1 MGKVDDN
8 KRLKLNSM
16 LESALQLF
24 TKQGLNKTSI
34 SDIVEH
40 SGVAKGTFYLYFK
53 DKYDIRNKL
62 VVYESRKI
70 LAAPIF
76 LVGGKPPGA

>member
-34 SDIVEH
+34 SD
-40 SGVAKGTFYLYFK
+40 L
-53 DKYDIRNKL
+53 
-62 VVYESRKI
+62 
-70 LAAPIF
+70 
-76 LVGGKPPGA
+76 